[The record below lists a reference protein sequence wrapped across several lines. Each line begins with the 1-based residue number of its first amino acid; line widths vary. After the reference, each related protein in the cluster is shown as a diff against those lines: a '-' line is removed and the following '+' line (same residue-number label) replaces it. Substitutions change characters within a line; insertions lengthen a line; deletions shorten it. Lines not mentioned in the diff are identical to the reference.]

1 MASLFV
7 LKSLGDKLI
16 TFCTQNKKW
25 HWNFKTLE
33 YFLVQPYQNMQIKKV
48 HILLVS
54 VFSMQ
59 EGT

>member
-7 LKSLGDKLI
+7 LKSLGYEVL
-16 TFCTQNKKW
+16 TLFTQNKKW
-25 HWNFKTLE
+25 HQNFKTLE
-33 YFLVQPYQNMQIKKV
+33 YFLVQPYQNMHIKKV
-48 HILLVS
+48 HILLIS